1 MIALTRS
8 LGFDIAR
15 DPDEPDA
22 VIASKRLV
30 PA

>member
-1 MIALTRS
+1 MQGLATDLGLT
-8 LGFDIAR
+8 LGR
-15 DPDEPDA
+15 DPDEPEA